1 MNRGVVVRFFGP
13 LDAADPVGAW
23 GGAEVAIDVAETVG
37 AWVEATVAAD
47 VADDVAAAVDTVVGA
62 ASGVATVPHPAT
74 RARPVNT
81 TIAGMIFSQRF
92 INMHLSWW
100 STE

>member
-1 MNRGVVVRFFGP
+1 MNSVVVVRVFAP
-13 LDAADPVGAW
+13 LDAADPVAAW
-23 GGAEVAIDVAETVG
+23 VGAEVAIDVAAAVG

-62 ASGVATVPHPAT
+62 ASGVATVPQPAT
-74 RARPVNT
+74 RGRPVNT

-92 INMHLSWW
+92 LNMHLSWC
-100 STE
+100 STK